1 MLSTDKIKI
10 MKLLFNPNTFSSKF
24 KDLLGFVDADIAF
37 RRVKSALNAATDDI
51 IDIIGETVYDS
62 LFTGD
67 EINTANAELL
77 ELVQYAIALKAYII
91 YAPTADVAVTN
102 QGRSIRKD
110 DGHVSLFK
118 HQVDTHNDG
127 LSQLY
132 YRHLDRLLKYMAKN
146 NLPINQKKFSHENLF
161 IPSLSV
167 FEDLFNINNSFLLY
181 LNLLPG
187 LRECE
192 RDEIIPRI
200 GKPLFDTKNDWMETK
215 NTLFELIQKA
225 CVFYALSWGIK
236 RLNAQLFPS
245 GILSTSDS
253 GNKGGDGFHRNPA
266 SDNARTEL
274 SQTFMSDAKAAL
286 QKIEQELSRLE
297 NAGSVKVNLS
307 DFGFD
312 ECDKFIDT

>member
-1 MLSTDKIKI
+1 
-10 MKLLFNPNTFSSKF
+10 MKLLFIKETFSSKF

-37 RRVKSALNAATDDI
+37 RRIKTSLQAATDDV

-62 LFTGD
+62 FFT
-67 EINTANAELL
+67 EETINDYTELL

-91 YAPTADVAVTN
+91 YAPTADVAVGN
-102 QGRSIRKD
+102 NGRSMRKD
-110 DGHVSLFK
+110 DHHVSLFK
-118 HQVDTHNDG
+118 HQVDSHNEG
-127 LSQLY
+127 LTQLY
-132 YRHLDRLLKYMAKN
+132 YRHLDRLLKFMAKN
-146 NLPINQKKFSHENLF
+146 DLPINQKKYKHENLF
-161 IPSLSV
+161 VPSLSV

-192 RDEIIPRI
+192 KDEILPRI
-200 GKPLFDTKNDWMETK
+200 GKTLFDSRTDWVDSKET
-215 NTLFELIQKA
+215 LLELIQKA
-225 CVFYALSWGIK
+225 CVFYSLAWGVK

-245 GILSTSDS
+245 GVLSSSDS
-253 GNKGGDGFHRNPA
+253 GNKGGDGINKNPA

-274 SQTFMSDAKAAL
+274 SQTFASDYRSTL
-286 QKIEQELSRLE
+286 VKIEQELFRLD
-297 NAGSVKVNLS
+297 NANSIKVNLT